1 MKEDNIFVSK
11 VNFLLTVLGASNS
24 DIAHMIGVDPS
35 NISRLKTGKRLPAKN
50 SSSISHFIEGVYLFA
65 LQHQKLS
72 ILERIFDNQ
81 NSLDEKSLKT
91 ALQNWLFND
100 DNVPNLSPKQTEN
113 NLRFFGEK
121 LDAVMNLLGL
131 SNRQMAKILNT
142 DPSYISHFRTGTRTP
157 KLTNQLIQDICLLLA
172 EQLIQQNKLIDF
184 QKLLLSKEILPAQPD
199 KLRETLFIWFGNIT
213 PLTAQ
218 SPIIDFVNYL
228 DSFEIENSE
237 NIPDIDPS
245 AFKEFY
251 QQQSQYYKYEGF
263 RQATLRFLI
272 DAAENKGEL
281 WLYSDQAMTWMFED
295 KIYLSRWKALMCHC
309 IKSGVQIKIIH
320 NINRDSREM
329 IKSIESWLP
338 LYMSG
343 MIQPYYCKKKP
354 DNRFSNT
361 LFLCPGIACIEATH
375 VRNFENEG
383 VYNYHTQAERLEL
396 LKKEFLGLL
405 YDCEPLLQ
413 IFTENDKENF
423 LFAFNH
429 KPQKTI
435 NNLLPT
441 LSLATMP
448 EKLMQDI
455 AKTSALSSAE
465 KLHFKTLWKLQ
476 KDQLRY
482 ALENGHVFE
491 FLPLQNPITDNIPI
505 DCQNI
510 ILSQEINY
518 SPKQYNLHLKQIL
531 KISQEHYNFFPV
543 PLNQKIFEHVQ
554 LIIGSQQ
561 VMVMKRNNPRIVF
574 LFTHP
579 LMLKAFNDY
588 IEQLK
593 NKHDYYKEETNL
605 LLKKYL
611 DCSLAD

>member
-1 MKEDNIFVSK
+1 
-11 VNFLLTVLGASNS
+11 
-24 DIAHMIGVDPS
+24 
-35 NISRLKTGKRLPAKN
+35 
-50 SSSISHFIEGVYLFA
+50 
-65 LQHQKLS
+65 
-72 ILERIFDNQ
+72 
-81 NSLDEKSLKT
+81 
-91 ALQNWLFND
+91 
-100 DNVPNLSPKQTEN
+100 
-113 NLRFFGEK
+113 
-121 LDAVMNLLGL
+121 
-131 SNRQMAKILNT
+131 
-142 DPSYISHFRTGTRTP
+142 
-157 KLTNQLIQDICLLLA
+157 
-172 EQLIQQNKLIDF
+172 
-184 QKLLLSKEILPAQPD
+184 
-199 KLRETLFIWFGNIT
+199 
-213 PLTAQ
+213 
-218 SPIIDFVNYL
+218 
-228 DSFEIENSE
+228 
-237 NIPDIDPS
+237 
-245 AFKEFY
+245 
-251 QQQSQYYKYEGF
+251 
-263 RQATLRFLI
+263 
-272 DAAENKGEL
+272 
-281 WLYSDQAMTWMFED
+281 
-295 KIYLSRWKALMCHC
+295 MCHC

-455 AKTSALSSAE
+455 AKSSALSSAE

-476 KDQLRY
+476 NEQLRY

-491 FLPLQNPITDNIPI
+491 FFPLQNPITDNIPI